1 MTDYTISTGDG
12 HGQATAVALKAAT
25 DAAVLGVEVI
35 YEGFCLFF
43 FCILHLALQF
53 LCLGN
58 GATVFLVALLLSLA
72 PGCLCLLLLAC
83 EFGLFASQFL
93 GLAFALCLG
102 ALCFLGSLAL
112 SLGYSP
118 LAGLLHLDGHEAV
131 DLGIDGCIALLL
143 FGDDALYGFLL
154 FLQCVHHI
162 LLLNLL
168 ALKRAS
174 LLFTFI

>member
-58 GATVFLVALLLSLA
+58 SLAVFFVALLLSLA
-72 PGCLCLLLLAC
+72 LGSLGFPLLAG
-83 EFGLFASQFL
+83 EFGL
-93 GLAFALCLG
+93 
-102 ALCFLGSLAL
+102 
-112 SLGYSP
+112 
-118 LAGLLHLDGHEAV
+118 LAG
-131 DLGIDGCIALLL
+131 
-143 FGDDALYGFLL
+143 
-154 FLQCVHHI
+154 
-162 LLLNLL
+162 
-168 ALKRAS
+168 
-174 LLFTFI
+174 